1 MKKSVLILILI
12 LALALTAC
20 GGNEGTDAQMEI
32 TRDPKETTA
41 QVEAAEVATE
51 AAQVE
56 EESSFDGPF
65 IFQNGSVKLLP
76 GDPFDASVLPEAD
89 SVYEVPSCAIEGTDN
104 VYNYGAYEVTAFK
117 SASGE
122 QIYSVYFLDATLS
135 TKEGISLG
143 DSLEKVIETYGEG
156 YQVNNTEYF
165 YTSEGTVL
173 SFIVQNNV
181 VMSIEYRMD
190 V

>member
-1 MKKSVLILILI
+1 MKKNILIMVVI

-41 QVEAAEVATE
+41 QTEAAEVATE
-51 AAQVE
+51 AAKVE
-56 EESSFDGPF
+56 ETSFDGPF
-65 IFQNGSVKLLP
+65 VFQNGGVKLLP
-76 GDPFDASVLPEAD
+76 GDPFDAAALPEAE

-104 VYNYGAYEVTAFK
+104 VYNYGSYEVTAFE
-117 SASGE
+117 SAAGE